1 MGKQTL
7 EIFKV
12 LNTEENANLIEEVN
26 SYYVTQQK
34 TPAVLRAKLGIATIA
49 ATHENLEKTAAKS
62 NSNFHIMYVGFAD
75 GKVVSTFTHLYDAV
89 SHEMYLYES
98 FTHESKQGLG
108 YGSAFYKQIITD
120 IFTNPEVYDICASAM
135 TDGGRKLLGKLG
147 FMPNTLGYSYG
158 GNAIL
163 YSPHYKLPYT
173 MARLEEISKLAP
185 DRDFTNSPN
194 VDKYNLELE
203 QVSQTEGYNETA
215 ELKTFKRSC
224 ADYLKHSAKKMLKHS
239 KKEKTIEIVEKADG
253 QFDLGNLVFTFT
265 PNSSLSFES
274 PVKNEIDHN
283 LRMLQVAKKLQNKGR
298 TK

>member
-12 LNTEENANLIEEVN
+12 LNTEENANLIEEIN
-26 SYYVTQQK
+26 SYFATQQK
-34 TPAVLRAKLGIATIA
+34 SPAVLRAKLGIATLA
-49 ATHENLEKTAAKS
+49 ATHENLEKTARTQ
-62 NSNFHIMYVGFAD
+62 NTNFHIVYVGLVD

-108 YGSAFYKQIITD
+108 YGSAFYGKIIKD

-135 TDGGRKLLGKLG
+135 TDAGRKLLGKLG
-147 FMPNTLGYSYG
+147 FIPNTLGYSYG

-163 YSPHYKLPYT
+163 YSPHYELVPT

-194 VDKYNLELE
+194 VDRYNLELE
-203 QVSQTEGYNETA
+203 QIMQLEGYNESA
-215 ELKTFKRSC
+215 ELKVFKKGCS
-224 ADYLKHSAKKMLKHS
+224 DYLKHSAKKTLKQT
-239 KKEKTIEIVEKADG
+239 KKEKQIEIVEKASG

-265 PNSSLSFES
+265 PNASLEVES
-274 PVKNEIDHN
+274 PIKNEINHN
-283 LRMLQVAKKLQNKGR
+283 LEMLQAAKRLQNQGK